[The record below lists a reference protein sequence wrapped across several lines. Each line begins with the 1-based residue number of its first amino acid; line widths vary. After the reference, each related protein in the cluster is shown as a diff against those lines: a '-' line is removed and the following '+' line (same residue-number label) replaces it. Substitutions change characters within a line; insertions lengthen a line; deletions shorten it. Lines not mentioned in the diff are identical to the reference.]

1 MVTEPF
7 SPFVIFLTIFCM
19 ILILTY
25 NKRMENIFI
34 ETDRMLFRRMSKQDF
49 SDVAEMLKN
58 PNVMYAWEYVFEDID
73 VLAWIKKCRE
83 YYKKYGL
90 GYFLAQDKQSGDI
103 VGQIALMPDVIDG
116 VEYYEIGYILKE
128 KHWHKGY
135 ARTGAKIMADYA
147 FNKLNLN
154 SVIFEIRPENVSS
167 RKVAESLGAV
177 LTGKFIKNVQGK
189 NMEHLIYT
197 LRK

>member
-1 MVTEPF
+1 
-7 SPFVIFLTIFCM
+7 
-19 ILILTY
+19 
-25 NKRMENIFI
+25 MENIFI